1 MCQSLRTTKEQLIGF
16 VQGIPI
22 PESSKINTSTI
33 STASNSLPPA
43 PDKGAAAAATN
54 KKTPALAAQPPPPLL
69 PIGSDTERQQAQ
81 KFFLAAP
88 PQTST
93 TTAAANNNNSNGCA
107 AQSTAA
113 SGTAI
118 PSSSAQ
124 NSAGGGE
131 SFNVNHNQPTNDHG
145 HDNTVGATNTS
156 YAILPRL
163 TNHDRSVE
171 PTNGIHHTNAALPI
185 SSSNRNN
192 SLSRSVH
199 STVHCNAATSAN
211 NNANIANGMANNNR
225 VSGQPHPA
233 TTNVSKKAAT
243 SNQRNRN
250 ATIQQKQRPG
260 QVFNGVMRSHSK
272 KRASLPYVPGPVPFD
287 ESKLSEWIFPIH
299 DKYPKRDYQVAM
311 AESAIFENTL
321 VSLPTGLGKT
331 MIAAVV
337 MYNYYRWF
345 PTGKVVF
352 CAPTLPLVNQQVK
365 AIYDI
370 VGIPQKDIA
379 VMTGKINATDREVLW
394 NEKRVFFCT
403 PQTVQNDLKNETSNI
418 AFSDVVCL
426 VLDEVH
432 KASGD
437 HAYVQ
442 VVNLLR
448 EETKAKFRLL
458 GLSATPGT
466 NIKTTQAVIEVLGVS
481 KIDCRFEDD
490 PDIKPHTHD
499 RCDEIV
505 IVQQTTLV
513 TTIKGKILE
522 LMRPYLKFLQENQ
535 FLVHVGSGVT
545 MTPFTVIQVID
556 DYKKKISSGNPNV
569 HPGLYYHF
577 RAVHSLVVW
586 KDSITNYGIGDLR
599 TKLAHFLMSRQGGAV
614 TEMAQSVLFEE
625 MKELVFKHTANTQG
639 DHDAQKSLSEN
650 PKLNILLDVL
660 SEHFQREKAVA
671 EQKQNEQCAN
681 GDTLDSKQNGTSTR
695 AIVFSQYRD
704 SVAEIVTMLQ
714 TSRPLI
720 RPSRFVGQGK
730 GSKSSDT
737 CNEATLKG
745 MNQAE
750 QQEVIQAFR
759 DGTFNVL
766 VCTSI
771 GEEG

>member
-33 STASNSLPPA
+33 STAALNSLPAVLPG
-43 PDKGAAAAATN
+43 DT
-54 KKTPALAAQPPPPLL
+54 KKTPALATQPPPPL
-69 PIGSDTERQQAQ
+69 PSGSDAERQQAQ

-88 PQTST
+88 PQSST
-93 TTAAANNNNSNGCA
+93 TNNKNTTSNA
-107 AQSTAA
+107 AQSAAA

-118 PSSSAQ
+118 PPAQTSA
-124 NSAGGGE
+124 AGEAVTGNPIH
-131 SFNVNHNQPTNDHG
+131 STNNNHGQHTIG
-145 HDNTVGATNTS
+145 RTNTS
-156 YAILPRL
+156 HAIVPRL
-163 TNHDRSVE
+163 HNHDRSAAE
-171 PTNGIHHTNAALPI
+171 PTNHVTHPTNAALPPP
-185 SSSNRNN
+185 SSNNHKDN
-192 SLSRSVH
+192 AQPHPVH
-199 STVHCNAATSAN
+199 GTSNHTTTTVSDTATTAN
-211 NNANIANGMANNNR
+211 NIATFANKFRA
-225 VSGQPHPA
+225 SGQPQPA
-233 TTNVSKKAAT
+233 NTNV

-250 ATIQQKQRPG
+250 ATDQRQRPE
-260 QVFNGVMRSHSK
+260 QNSK
-272 KRASLPYVPGPVPFD
+272 IISRGTCNNRTPLPYVPGPVPFD
-287 ESKLSEWIFPIH
+287 ESTLSEWIFPMH

-370 VGIPQKDIA
+370 VGIPQNDIA

-442 VVNLLR
+442 VVKMLR
-448 EETKAKFRLL
+448 DETKAKFRLV

-499 RCDEIV
+499 RHDEIV

-513 TTIKGKILE
+513 TTIRGKLLE
-522 LMRPYLKFLQENQ
+522 LMRPYLKVLQDNNFLARA
-535 FLVHVGSGVT
+535 GSGAT
-545 MTPFTVIQVID
+545 MNPYTVFAASD
-556 DYKKKISSGNPNV
+556 EYKTKVNNNNGNSNI
-569 HPGLYYHF
+569 HPGLYFHF
-577 RAVHSLVVW
+577 RAVHYVAQW
-586 KDSITNYGIGDLR
+586 IDSITRYGIGALR
-599 TKLAHFLMSRQGGAV
+599 TKLTEFVMSRKGGV
-614 TEMAQSVLFEE
+614 LTEMAQNKVFDDV
-625 MKELVFKHTANTQG
+625 KETVFKHTANSQG
-639 DHDAQKSLSEN
+639 NVDAAKSLSEN
-650 PKLNILLDVL
+650 PKLIELLNVL
-660 SEHFQREKAVA
+660 SEHFKREKALA
-671 EQKQNEQCAN
+671 EQKRNERIAN
-681 GDTLDSKQNGTSTR
+681 GTALEGETDETSTR
-695 AIVFSQYRD
+695 AIVFSQFRD

-714 TSRPLI
+714 TSRPLL

-730 GSKSSDT
+730 GSKTSDN

-745 MNQAE
+745 MNQAK